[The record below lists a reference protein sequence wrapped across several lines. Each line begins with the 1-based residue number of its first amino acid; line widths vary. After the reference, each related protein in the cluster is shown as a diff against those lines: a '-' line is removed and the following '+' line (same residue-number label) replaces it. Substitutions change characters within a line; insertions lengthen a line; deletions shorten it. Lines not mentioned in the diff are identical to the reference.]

1 MNSCSVVAR
10 IFKASLKEN
19 TKGDCAC
26 VCHKVKGWWPVI
38 CLHNSKYACECVSAF
53 FPYLDLHISCTILQL
68 FRACPR

>member
-26 VCHKVKGWWPVI
+26 VCHKVKVGG
-38 CLHNSKYACECVSAF
+38 
-53 FPYLDLHISCTILQL
+53 Q
-68 FRACPR
+68 